1 MEKAIVYLK
10 GGFGNQLFQLSFANY
25 LRSNGVNV
33 KINLEF
39 FRNLGDNTPRE
50 LILPLSF
57 FDFKSQNYFSKKIF
71 DVNIFLANS
80 SLINKLQLDSIF
92 ENFRFTKD
100 DEGLSKISS
109 KTGYFDGYWKS
120 MKYIDFSSE
129 FIFDSISKNENI
141 NKGLNGSSELAMV
154 HVRRGDFVDN
164 GWDLDINYYEKSL
177 NGLDKKIKF
186 DIFTDDPKWVK
197 SKKIFKNAEN
207 IYSKNNQLDNEKIDT
222 ILTFSE
228 MLKYKHFIVGNS
240 SFAFWAAY
248 LKSDI
253 NSYVTVPDPW
263 FKNHNHPVLRKT
275 NWHTIKN

>member
-39 FRNLGDNTPRE
+39 FRNLEDNTPRE

-80 SLINKLQLDSIF
+80 SLVNKLQLDSIF

-109 KTGYFDGYWKS
+109 KTGYFDGYWNCLLYTS
-120 MKYIDFSSE
+120 D
-129 FIFDSISKNENI
+129 
-141 NKGLNGSSELAMV
+141 
-154 HVRRGDFVDN
+154 
-164 GWDLDINYYEKSL
+164 
-177 NGLDKKIKF
+177 
-186 DIFTDDPKWVK
+186 
-197 SKKIFKNAEN
+197 
-207 IYSKNNQLDNEKIDT
+207 
-222 ILTFSE
+222 
-228 MLKYKHFIVGNS
+228 
-240 SFAFWAAY
+240 AA
-248 LKSDI
+248 DE
-253 NSYVTVPDPW
+253 
-263 FKNHNHPVLRKT
+263 
-275 NWHTIKN
+275 

>member
-141 NKGLNGSSELAMV
+141 NKGLIESSELAMV
-154 HVRRGDFVDN
+154 HVRRGDFIDN

>member
-71 DVNIFLANS
+71 DVNMFLANS

-92 ENFRFTKD
+92 ENFRFIKD
-100 DEGLSKISS
+100 DEGLNKISS

-141 NKGLNGSSELAMV
+141 NKGLKGSSELAMV

>member
-71 DVNIFLANS
+71 DINMFLANS

-92 ENFRFTKD
+92 ENFRFIKD
-100 DEGLSKISS
+100 DEGLNKISS

-141 NKGLNGSSELAMV
+141 NKGLKGSSELAMV
-154 HVRRGDFVDN
+154 HVRRGDFIDN

>member
-80 SLINKLQLDSIF
+80 SLVNKLQLDSIF

-100 DEGLSKISS
+100 DEGLNKISS

-141 NKGLNGSSELAMV
+141 NKGLIESSELAMV

>member
-57 FDFKSQNYFSKKIF
+57 FDFKSQNYFSKNIF

-80 SLINKLQLDSIF
+80 SLVNKLQLDSIF

-141 NKGLNGSSELAMV
+141 NKGLIESSELAMV

-275 NWHTIKN
+275 NWHRIKN

>member
-10 GGFGNQLFQLSFANY
+10 GGFGNQLFQLSFAKY

-80 SLINKLQLDSIF
+80 SLVNKLQLDSIF

-141 NKGLNGSSELAMV
+141 NKGLIESSELAMV
-154 HVRRGDFVDN
+154 HVRRGDFIDN

-275 NWHTIKN
+275 NWHTVKN

>member
-80 SLINKLQLDSIF
+80 SLVNKLQLDSIF

-141 NKGLNGSSELAMV
+141 NKGLIESSELAMV

>member
-33 KINLEF
+33 KINLDF

-71 DVNIFLANS
+71 DINMFLANS

-92 ENFRFTKD
+92 ENFRFIKD
-100 DEGLSKISS
+100 DEGLNKISS

-141 NKGLNGSSELAMV
+141 NKGLMGSSELAMV
-154 HVRRGDFVDN
+154 HVRRGDFIDN

>member
-33 KINLEF
+33 KINLKF

-71 DVNIFLANS
+71 DVNMFLANS

-141 NKGLNGSSELAMV
+141 NKGLIESSELAMV
-154 HVRRGDFVDN
+154 HVRRGDFIDN

-177 NGLDKKIKF
+177 NGLDKKIKY

-275 NWHTIKN
+275 NWHTVKN

>member
-33 KINLEF
+33 KINLKF
-39 FRNLGDNTPRE
+39 FRNLGSNTPRE

-57 FDFKSQNYFSKKIF
+57 FDFKSQNYFSEKIF

-100 DEGLSKISS
+100 DEGLNKISS

-141 NKGLNGSSELAMV
+141 NKGLIESSELAMV
-154 HVRRGDFVDN
+154 HVRRGDFIDN

-177 NGLDKKIKF
+177 NGLDKKIKY